1 MGKFDKLK
9 QEYDYIKDNYSSD
22 KKNELKIKLIELD
35 KEFSKEYEYELDILF
50 PMTTTLNKEEIRL
63 ENLISF
69 VEKNSK
75 IQKDY
80 INDYKKITGE
90 VIELS
95 YLKYSDN
102 IKEFKIRLNNV
113 RKILDIINE
122 IKELY
127 ISDSKKN
134 EFKIKSISNKLLK
147 KEYLNLLYEFCLID
161 SLEVNDIDLS
171 KVLQKKDTIEKDS
184 LVEVKEPKK
193 EPRLKDLFKEEPK
206 ATELK
211 VEEHIEE
218 PKIEE
223 VKEDNKEEENKI
235 LTSMPLIDKIGSV
248 VPVNVFESLEKA
260 EEKLPDVVLPTN
272 GLKDDQNDIFIDTKD
287 MFEDTKE
294 ESKEEKNTK

>member
-9 QEYDYIKDNYSSD
+9 QEYDYIKDNYSSS

-35 KEFSKEYEYELDILF
+35 KEFSKEYEHELDILF

-75 IQKDY
+75 IQNDY

-161 SLEVNDIDLS
+161 KIDVENIDINKLINNEEEI
-171 KVLQKKDTIEKDS
+171 VKDDKNYNLIKE
-184 LVEVKEPKK
+184 EIKEPI
-193 EPRLKDLFKEEPK
+193 KEE
-206 ATELK
+206 
-211 VEEHIEE
+211 V
-218 PKIEE
+218 IEE
-223 VKEDNKEEENKI
+223 VIPEEKEEEHEEKI
-235 LTSMPLIDKIGSV
+235 LTTMPKIDKIGSV
-248 VPVNVFESLEKA
+248 VPVNVFESIDKA

-272 GLKDDQNDIFIDTKD
+272 GLKDSENDIFLDTKD
-287 MFEDTKE
+287 MFDTE
-294 ESKEEKNTK
+294 EEKK

>member
-9 QEYDYIKDNYSSD
+9 QEYDYIKDNYSGS

-35 KEFSKEYEYELDILF
+35 KEFSKEYEHELDILF

-161 SLEVNDIDLS
+161 KIDIENIDINKLINNEEEI
-171 KVLQKKDTIEKDS
+171 VKDDKNYNLIKE
-184 LVEVKEPKK
+184 EIKEPI
-193 EPRLKDLFKEEPK
+193 KEEVIP
-206 ATELK
+206 
-211 VEEHIEE
+211 EE
-218 PKIEE
+218 
-223 VKEDNKEEENKI
+223 KEEEHEEKI
-235 LTSMPLIDKIGSV
+235 LTTMPKIDKIGSV
-248 VPVNVFESLEKA
+248 VPVNVFESIDKA

-272 GLKDDQNDIFIDTKD
+272 GLKDNENDIFLDTKD
-287 MFEDTKE
+287 MFDTE
-294 ESKEEKNTK
+294 EEKK

>member
-9 QEYDYIKDNYSSD
+9 QEYDYIKDNYSSS

-35 KEFSKEYEYELDILF
+35 KEFSKEYEHELDILF

-75 IQKDY
+75 IQNDY

-161 SLEVNDIDLS
+161 KIDIENIDINKLINNEEEI
-171 KVLQKKDTIEKDS
+171 VKDDKNYNLIKE
-184 LVEVKEPKK
+184 EIKEPI
-193 EPRLKDLFKEEPK
+193 KEEVIP
-206 ATELK
+206 
-211 VEEHIEE
+211 EE
-218 PKIEE
+218 
-223 VKEDNKEEENKI
+223 KEEEHEEKI
-235 LTSMPLIDKIGSV
+235 LTTMPKIDKIGSV
-248 VPVNVFESLEKA
+248 VPVNVFESIDKA
-260 EEKLPDVVLPTN
+260 EEKLSDVVLPTN
-272 GLKDDQNDIFIDTKD
+272 GLKDNENDIFLDTKD
-287 MFEDTKE
+287 MFDTE
-294 ESKEEKNTK
+294 EEKK

>member
-9 QEYDYIKDNYSSD
+9 QEYDYIKDNYSSG

-35 KEFSKEYEYELDILF
+35 KEFSKEYEHELDILF

-63 ENLISF
+63 DNLISF

-161 SLEVNDIDLS
+161 KIDIENIDINKLINNEEEI
-171 KVLQKKDTIEKDS
+171 VKDDKNYNLIKE
-184 LVEVKEPKK
+184 EIKEPI
-193 EPRLKDLFKEEPK
+193 KEE
-206 ATELK
+206 
-211 VEEHIEE
+211 V
-218 PKIEE
+218 IEE
-223 VKEDNKEEENKI
+223 VIPEEKEEEHEEKI
-235 LTSMPLIDKIGSV
+235 LTTMPKIDKIGSV
-248 VPVNVFESLEKA
+248 VPVNVFESIDKA

-272 GLKDDQNDIFIDTKD
+272 GLKDNENDIFLDTKD
-287 MFEDTKE
+287 MFDTG
-294 ESKEEKNTK
+294 EEKK

>member
-9 QEYDYIKDNYSSD
+9 QEYDYIKDNYSSS

-35 KEFSKEYEYELDILF
+35 KKFSKEYEHELDILF

-161 SLEVNDIDLS
+161 KIDIENIDINKLINNEEEI
-171 KVLQKKDTIEKDS
+171 VKDDKNYNLIKE
-184 LVEVKEPKK
+184 EIKEPI
-193 EPRLKDLFKEEPK
+193 KEE
-206 ATELK
+206 
-211 VEEHIEE
+211 V
-218 PKIEE
+218 IEE
-223 VKEDNKEEENKI
+223 VIPEEKEEEHEEKI
-235 LTSMPLIDKIGSV
+235 LTTMPKIDKIGSV
-248 VPVNVFESLEKA
+248 VPVNVFESIDKA

-272 GLKDDQNDIFIDTKD
+272 GLKDNENDIFLDTKD
-287 MFEDTKE
+287 MFDTG
-294 ESKEEKNTK
+294 EEKK

>member
-9 QEYDYIKDNYSSD
+9 QEYDYIKDNYSSS

-35 KEFSKEYEYELDILF
+35 KEFSKEYEHELDILF

-75 IQKDY
+75 IQNDY

-161 SLEVNDIDLS
+161 KIDIENIDINKLINNEEEI
-171 KVLQKKDTIEKDS
+171 VKDDKNYNLIKE
-184 LVEVKEPKK
+184 EIKEPI
-193 EPRLKDLFKEEPK
+193 KEE
-206 ATELK
+206 
-211 VEEHIEE
+211 V
-218 PKIEE
+218 IEE
-223 VKEDNKEEENKI
+223 VIPEEKEEEHEEKI
-235 LTSMPLIDKIGSV
+235 LTTMPKIDKIGSV
-248 VPVNVFESLEKA
+248 VPVNVFESIDKA

-272 GLKDDQNDIFIDTKD
+272 GLKDSENDIFLDTKD
-287 MFEDTKE
+287 MFDTE
-294 ESKEEKNTK
+294 EEKK

>member
-1 MGKFDKLK
+1 MKDLNILQK
-9 QEYDYIKDNYSSD
+9 EYNEIKDKYM
-22 KKNELKIKLIELD
+22 KNHSPNLKEDLKNKLIELD
-35 KEFSKEYEYELDILF
+35 YAFNKNYELELDTKF
-50 PMTTTLNKEEIRL
+50 PMTTTLEKEETRL
-63 ENLISF
+63 ENLINF
-69 VEKNSK
+69 VELKSK
-75 IQKDY
+75 EQKDLMSS
-80 INDYKKITGE
+80 YKKATDE

-102 IKEFKIRLNNV
+102 LKEYRERLNNV
-113 RKILDIINE
+113 VKILALIE
-122 IKELY
+122 EAKKE
-127 ISDSKKN
+127 KN
-134 EFKIKSISNKLLK
+134 ETKIKVIKNKLLK

-184 LVEVKEPKK
+184 LIEIKENKK

-206 ATELK
+206 VTELK

-218 PKIEE
+218 SNLEE
-223 VKEDNKEEENKI
+223 SKEEENKI

-294 ESKEEKNTK
+294 EEKEEKNTK

>member
-9 QEYDYIKDNYSSD
+9 QEYDYIKDNYSSG

-35 KEFSKEYEYELDILF
+35 KEFSKEYEHELDILF

-90 VIELS
+90 IIELS

-161 SLEVNDIDLS
+161 KIDIENIDINKLINNEEEI
-171 KVLQKKDTIEKDS
+171 VKDDKNYNLIKE
-184 LVEVKEPKK
+184 EIKEPI
-193 EPRLKDLFKEEPK
+193 KEE
-206 ATELK
+206 
-211 VEEHIEE
+211 V
-218 PKIEE
+218 IEE
-223 VKEDNKEEENKI
+223 VIPEEKEEEHEEKI
-235 LTSMPLIDKIGSV
+235 LTTMPKIDKIGSV
-248 VPVNVFESLEKA
+248 VPVNVFESIDKA

-272 GLKDDQNDIFIDTKD
+272 GLKDNENDIFLDTKD
-287 MFEDTKE
+287 MFDTE
-294 ESKEEKNTK
+294 EEKK

>member
-9 QEYDYIKDNYSSD
+9 QEYDYIKDNYSSG

-35 KEFSKEYEYELDILF
+35 KEFSKEYEHELDILF

-161 SLEVNDIDLS
+161 KIDIENIDINKLINNEEEI
-171 KVLQKKDTIEKDS
+171 VKDDKNYNLIKE
-184 LVEVKEPKK
+184 EIKEPI
-193 EPRLKDLFKEEPK
+193 KEE
-206 ATELK
+206 
-211 VEEHIEE
+211 V
-218 PKIEE
+218 IEE
-223 VKEDNKEEENKI
+223 VIPEEKEEEHEEKI
-235 LTSMPLIDKIGSV
+235 LTTMPKIDKIGSV
-248 VPVNVFESLEKA
+248 VPVNVFESIDKA

-272 GLKDDQNDIFIDTKD
+272 GLKDSENDIFLDTKD
-287 MFEDTKE
+287 MFDTE
-294 ESKEEKNTK
+294 EEKK

>member
-9 QEYDYIKDNYSSD
+9 QEYDYIKDNYSSS

-35 KEFSKEYEYELDILF
+35 KEFSKEYEHELDILF

-161 SLEVNDIDLS
+161 KIDIENIDINKLINNEEEI
-171 KVLQKKDTIEKDS
+171 VKDDKNYNLIKE
-184 LVEVKEPKK
+184 EIKEPI
-193 EPRLKDLFKEEPK
+193 KEEVIP
-206 ATELK
+206 
-211 VEEHIEE
+211 EE
-218 PKIEE
+218 
-223 VKEDNKEEENKI
+223 KEEEHEEKI
-235 LTSMPLIDKIGSV
+235 LTTMPKIDKIGSV
-248 VPVNVFESLEKA
+248 VPVNVFESIDKA

-272 GLKDDQNDIFIDTKD
+272 GLKDNENDIFLDTKD
-287 MFEDTKE
+287 MFDTE
-294 ESKEEKNTK
+294 EEKK

>member
-9 QEYDYIKDNYSSD
+9 QEYDYIKDNYSSS

-35 KEFSKEYEYELDILF
+35 KEFSKEYEHELDILF

-161 SLEVNDIDLS
+161 KIDIENIDINKLINNEEEI
-171 KVLQKKDTIEKDS
+171 VKDDKNYNLIKE
-184 LVEVKEPKK
+184 EIKEPI
-193 EPRLKDLFKEEPK
+193 KEE
-206 ATELK
+206 
-211 VEEHIEE
+211 V
-218 PKIEE
+218 IEE
-223 VKEDNKEEENKI
+223 VIPEEKEEEHEEKI
-235 LTSMPLIDKIGSV
+235 LTTMPKIDKIGSV
-248 VPVNVFESLEKA
+248 VPVNVFESIDKA

-272 GLKDDQNDIFIDTKD
+272 GLKDNENDIFLDTKD
-287 MFEDTKE
+287 MFDTE
-294 ESKEEKNTK
+294 EEKK

>member
-1 MGKFDKLK
+1 MGKFDKIK
-9 QEYDYIKDNYSSD
+9 QEYDYIKDNYSSS

-35 KEFSKEYEYELDILF
+35 KEFSKEYEHELDILF

-75 IQKDY
+75 IQNDY

-161 SLEVNDIDLS
+161 KIDIENIDINKLINNEEEI
-171 KVLQKKDTIEKDS
+171 VKDDKNYNLIKE
-184 LVEVKEPKK
+184 EIKEPI
-193 EPRLKDLFKEEPK
+193 KEEVIP
-206 ATELK
+206 
-211 VEEHIEE
+211 EE
-218 PKIEE
+218 
-223 VKEDNKEEENKI
+223 KEEEHEEKI
-235 LTSMPLIDKIGSV
+235 LTTMPKIDKIGSV
-248 VPVNVFESLEKA
+248 VPVNVFESIDKA

-272 GLKDDQNDIFIDTKD
+272 GLKDNENDIFLDTKD
-287 MFEDTKE
+287 MFDTE
-294 ESKEEKNTK
+294 EEKK

>member
-9 QEYDYIKDNYSSD
+9 QEYDYIKDNYSSG

-35 KEFSKEYEYELDILF
+35 KEFSKEYEHELDILF

-161 SLEVNDIDLS
+161 KIDIENIDINKLINNEEEI
-171 KVLQKKDTIEKDS
+171 VKDDKNYNLIKE
-184 LVEVKEPKK
+184 EIKEPI
-193 EPRLKDLFKEEPK
+193 KEEVIP
-206 ATELK
+206 
-211 VEEHIEE
+211 EE
-218 PKIEE
+218 
-223 VKEDNKEEENKI
+223 KEEEEHEEKI
-235 LTSMPLIDKIGSV
+235 LTTMPKIDKIGSV
-248 VPVNVFESLEKA
+248 VPVNVFESIDKA

-272 GLKDDQNDIFIDTKD
+272 GLKDNENDIFLDTKD
-287 MFEDTKE
+287 MFDTE
-294 ESKEEKNTK
+294 EEKK

>member
-9 QEYDYIKDNYSSD
+9 QEYDYIKDNYSSG

-35 KEFSKEYEYELDILF
+35 KEFSKEYEHELDILF

-161 SLEVNDIDLS
+161 KIDIENIDINKLINNEEEI
-171 KVLQKKDTIEKDS
+171 VKDDKNYNLIKE
-184 LVEVKEPKK
+184 EIKEPI
-193 EPRLKDLFKEEPK
+193 KEE
-206 ATELK
+206 
-211 VEEHIEE
+211 VIEE
-218 PKIEE
+218 
-223 VKEDNKEEENKI
+223 KEEEHEEKI
-235 LTSMPLIDKIGSV
+235 LTTMPKIDKIGSV
-248 VPVNVFESLEKA
+248 VPVNVFESIDKA

-272 GLKDDQNDIFIDTKD
+272 GLKDNENDIFLDTKD
-287 MFEDTKE
+287 MFDTE
-294 ESKEEKNTK
+294 EEKK

>member
-9 QEYDYIKDNYSSD
+9 QEYDYIKDNYSSS

-35 KEFSKEYEYELDILF
+35 KEFSKEYEHELDILF

-161 SLEVNDIDLS
+161 KIDIENIDINKLINNEEEI
-171 KVLQKKDTIEKDS
+171 VKDDKNYNLIKE
-184 LVEVKEPKK
+184 EIKEPI
-193 EPRLKDLFKEEPK
+193 KEE
-206 ATELK
+206 
-211 VEEHIEE
+211 V
-218 PKIEE
+218 IEE
-223 VKEDNKEEENKI
+223 VIPEEKEEEHEEKI
-235 LTSMPLIDKIGSV
+235 LTTMPKIDKIGSV
-248 VPVNVFESLEKA
+248 VPVNVFESIDKA

-272 GLKDDQNDIFIDTKD
+272 GLKDNENDIFLDTKD
-287 MFEDTKE
+287 MFDTG
-294 ESKEEKNTK
+294 EEKK

>member
-9 QEYDYIKDNYSSD
+9 QEYDYIKDNYSSG

-35 KEFSKEYEYELDILF
+35 KEFSKEYEHELDILF

-161 SLEVNDIDLS
+161 KIDIENIDINKLINNEEEI
-171 KVLQKKDTIEKDS
+171 VKDDKNYNLIKE
-184 LVEVKEPKK
+184 EIKEPI
-193 EPRLKDLFKEEPK
+193 KEEVIP
-206 ATELK
+206 
-211 VEEHIEE
+211 EE
-218 PKIEE
+218 
-223 VKEDNKEEENKI
+223 KEEEHEEKI
-235 LTSMPLIDKIGSV
+235 LTTMPKIDKIGSV
-248 VPVNVFESLEKA
+248 VPVNVFESIDKA

-272 GLKDDQNDIFIDTKD
+272 GLKDNENDIFLDTKD
-287 MFEDTKE
+287 MFDTE
-294 ESKEEKNTK
+294 EEKK

>member
-9 QEYDYIKDNYSSD
+9 QEYDYIKDNYSGG

-35 KEFSKEYEYELDILF
+35 KEFSKEYEHELDILF

-161 SLEVNDIDLS
+161 KIDIENIDINKLINNEEEI
-171 KVLQKKDTIEKDS
+171 VKDDKNYNLIKE
-184 LVEVKEPKK
+184 EIKEPIK
-193 EPRLKDLFKEEPK
+193 EG
-206 ATELK
+206 
-211 VEEHIEE
+211 V
-218 PKIEE
+218 IEE
-223 VKEDNKEEENKI
+223 VVPEGKEEEHEEKI
-235 LTSMPLIDKIGSV
+235 LTTMPKIDKIGSV
-248 VPVNVFESLEKA
+248 VPVNVFESIDKA

-272 GLKDDQNDIFIDTKD
+272 GLKDNENDIFLDTKD
-287 MFEDTKE
+287 MFDTE
-294 ESKEEKNTK
+294 EEKK

>member
-9 QEYDYIKDNYSSD
+9 QEYDYIKDNYSSG

-35 KEFSKEYEYELDILF
+35 KEFSKEYEHELDILF

-161 SLEVNDIDLS
+161 KIDIENVDINKLINNEEEI
-171 KVLQKKDTIEKDS
+171 VKDDKNYNLIKE
-184 LVEVKEPKK
+184 EIKEPI
-193 EPRLKDLFKEEPK
+193 KEEVIP
-206 ATELK
+206 
-211 VEEHIEE
+211 EE
-218 PKIEE
+218 
-223 VKEDNKEEENKI
+223 KEEEHEEKI
-235 LTSMPLIDKIGSV
+235 LTTMPKIDKIGSV
-248 VPVNVFESLEKA
+248 VPVNVFESIDKA

-272 GLKDDQNDIFIDTKD
+272 GLKDNENDIFLDTKD
-287 MFEDTKE
+287 MFDTE
-294 ESKEEKNTK
+294 EEKK

>member
-9 QEYDYIKDNYSSD
+9 QEYDYIKDNYSSS

-35 KEFSKEYEYELDILF
+35 KEFSKEYEHELDILF

-161 SLEVNDIDLS
+161 KIDIENIDINKLINNEEEI
-171 KVLQKKDTIEKDS
+171 VKDDKNYNLIKE
-184 LVEVKEPKK
+184 EIKEPI
-193 EPRLKDLFKEEPK
+193 KEE
-206 ATELK
+206 
-211 VEEHIEE
+211 V
-218 PKIEE
+218 IEE
-223 VKEDNKEEENKI
+223 VIPEEKEEEHEEKI
-235 LTSMPLIDKIGSV
+235 LTTMPKIDKIGSV
-248 VPVNVFESLEKA
+248 VPVNVFESIDKA

-272 GLKDDQNDIFIDTKD
+272 GLKDSENDIFLDTKD
-287 MFEDTKE
+287 MFDTE
-294 ESKEEKNTK
+294 EEKK

>member
-9 QEYDYIKDNYSSD
+9 QEYDYIKDNYSSS

-35 KEFSKEYEYELDILF
+35 KEFSKEYEHELDILF

-80 INDYKKITGE
+80 INEYKKITGE

-161 SLEVNDIDLS
+161 KIDIENIDINKLINNEEEI
-171 KVLQKKDTIEKDS
+171 VKDDKNYNLIKE
-184 LVEVKEPKK
+184 EIKEPI
-193 EPRLKDLFKEEPK
+193 KEEVIP
-206 ATELK
+206 
-211 VEEHIEE
+211 EE
-218 PKIEE
+218 
-223 VKEDNKEEENKI
+223 KEEEHEEKI
-235 LTSMPLIDKIGSV
+235 LTTMPKIDKIGSV
-248 VPVNVFESLEKA
+248 VPVNVFESIDKA

-272 GLKDDQNDIFIDTKD
+272 GLKDNENDIFLDTKD
-287 MFEDTKE
+287 MFDTE
-294 ESKEEKNTK
+294 EEKK

>member
-9 QEYDYIKDNYSSD
+9 QEYDYIKDNYSSS

-35 KEFSKEYEYELDILF
+35 KEFSKEYEHELDILF

-75 IQKDY
+75 IQNDY

-161 SLEVNDIDLS
+161 KIDIENIDINKLINNEEEI
-171 KVLQKKDTIEKDS
+171 VKDDKNYNLIKE
-184 LVEVKEPKK
+184 EIKEPI
-193 EPRLKDLFKEEPK
+193 KEEVIP
-206 ATELK
+206 
-211 VEEHIEE
+211 EE
-218 PKIEE
+218 
-223 VKEDNKEEENKI
+223 KEEEHEEKI
-235 LTSMPLIDKIGSV
+235 LTTMPKIDKIGSV
-248 VPVNVFESLEKA
+248 VPVNVFESIDKA

-272 GLKDDQNDIFIDTKD
+272 GLKDNENDIFLDTKD
-287 MFEDTKE
+287 MFDTE
-294 ESKEEKNTK
+294 EEKK

>member
-9 QEYDYIKDNYSSD
+9 QEYDYIKDNYSSS

-35 KEFSKEYEYELDILF
+35 KEFSKEYEHELDILF

-161 SLEVNDIDLS
+161 KIDIENIDINKLINNEEEIVKDDKNYNLIKEEIKEPIKEEV
-171 KVLQKKDTIEKDS
+171 IEE
-184 LVEVKEPKK
+184 VVPEVKE
-193 EPRLKDLFKEEPK
+193 
-206 ATELK
+206 
-211 VEEHIEE
+211 EEHEE
-218 PKIEE
+218 
-223 VKEDNKEEENKI
+223 KI
-235 LTSMPLIDKIGSV
+235 LTTMPKIDKIGSV
-248 VPVNVFESLEKA
+248 VPVNVFESIDKA

-272 GLKDDQNDIFIDTKD
+272 GLKDNENDIFLDTKD
-287 MFEDTKE
+287 MFDTE
-294 ESKEEKNTK
+294 EEKK

>member
-9 QEYDYIKDNYSSD
+9 QEYDYIKDNYSSS

-35 KEFSKEYEYELDILF
+35 KEFSKEYEHELDILF

-161 SLEVNDIDLS
+161 KIDIENIDINKLINNEEEI
-171 KVLQKKDTIEKDS
+171 VKDDKNYNLIKE
-184 LVEVKEPKK
+184 EIKEPIK
-193 EPRLKDLFKEEPK
+193 EG
-206 ATELK
+206 
-211 VEEHIEE
+211 V
-218 PKIEE
+218 IEE
-223 VKEDNKEEENKI
+223 VVPEGKEEEHEEKI
-235 LTSMPLIDKIGSV
+235 LTTMPKIDKIGSV
-248 VPVNVFESLEKA
+248 VPVNVFESIDKA

-272 GLKDDQNDIFIDTKD
+272 GLKDNENDIFLDTKD
-287 MFEDTKE
+287 MFDTE
-294 ESKEEKNTK
+294 EEKK